1 MGEATNRHKTKA
13 AMSMKERAVIVVAGP
28 TASGKSALAVD
39 LAREF
44 ADDFNGGVVINADSM
59 QIYRDLP
66 ILTAQPDAAALT
78 TAPHRLYGALAL
90 DDACTAARW
99 AEMALKEIHQAQ
111 GAGKLPILVGGTGLY
126 LKALAQGLSPIPET
140 PAEQRAAT
148 QIAVDEIGSVEL
160 HRRLTE
166 VDAEMASK
174 LQPND
179 RQRVMRAWDV
189 LQATGKS
196 LAWWQKQPGTP
207 PLGAAGE
214 ALRFRTHV
222 VLPARDAL
230 YEACER
236 RFDAMLAAGALD
248 EVQAVVAKYPVAK
261 WKAAGFKALGFREL
275 AALLAGETNLEAA
288 TLAAKQAT
296 RNYAKRQSTWFRYQV
311 PDAIFL
317 SPDMVAMK
325 FSQSYHASLR
335 QNIRDFLLTVKQ

>member
-1 MGEATNRHKTKA
+1 MGEASAADKQGLKA
-13 AMSMKERAVIVVAGP
+13 VVIAGP
-28 TASGKSALAVD
+28 TASGKSALALHPAQEED
-39 LAREF
+39 
-44 ADDFNGGVVINADSM
+44 GVVINADSM
-59 QIYRDLP
+59 QVYRDLP
-66 ILTAQPDAAALT
+66 ILTAQPDASSMSAV
-78 TAPHRLYGALAL
+78 PHRLYGVLAL

-99 AEMALKEIHQAQ
+99 ADMALTEIHRAQ
-111 GAGKLPILVGGTGLY
+111 GEGKLPILVGGTGLY
-126 LKALAQGLSPIPET
+126 LKALSQGLSPIPEV
-140 PAEQRAAT
+140 PMEQRAAT
-148 QIAVDEIGSVEL
+148 HALVDEIGSADL
-160 HRRLTE
+160 HRRLAE
-166 VDAEMASK
+166 VDAEMATK

-189 LQATGKS
+189 LQATEKS
-196 LAWWQKQPGTP
+196 LAWWQQQPGQAP
-207 PLGAAGE
+207 RGAAGE
-214 ALRFRTHV
+214 ALRFLTHV

-248 EVQAVVAKYPVAK
+248 EVRKAAAKYPATS

-275 AALLAGETNLEAA
+275 AGLLAGETSLEAA

-317 SPDMVAMK
+317 SPDAPAMK

-335 QNIRDFLLTVKQ
+335 QNIRNFLLTLKV

>member
-13 AMSMKERAVIVVAGP
+13 AMSMEECAVIVVAGP

-39 LAREF
+39 LAR
-44 ADDFNGGVVINADSM
+44 DFDGVVINADSM
-59 QIYRDLP
+59 QVYRDLP
-66 ILTAQPDAAALT
+66 ILTAQPDAAQLAA
-78 TAPHRLYGALAL
+78 APHRLYGALAL

-99 AEMALKEIHQAQ
+99 AAMALAEIHRAQ
-111 GAGKLPILVGGTGLY
+111 GEAKLPILVGGTGLY
-126 LKALAQGLSPIPET
+126 LKALAQGLSPIPEV
-140 PAEQRAAT
+140 PQEQRAVTHAV
-148 QIAVDEIGSVEL
+148 VDEIGSAEL
-160 HRRLTE
+160 HRRL
-166 VDAEMASK
+166 AEADPEIAAK

-196 LAWWQKQPGTP
+196 LAWWQKQPGEAP
-207 PLGAAGE
+207 QGAAGE

-248 EVQAVVAKYPVAK
+248 EVRAAAAKYPAAK
-261 WKAAGFKALGFREL
+261 RQAAGFKALGFREL
-275 AALLAGETNLEAA
+275 AGLVAGETSLEAA
-288 TLAAKQAT
+288 TQGAKQAT
-296 RNYAKRQSTWFRYQV
+296 RNYAKRQLTWFRYQV

-317 SPDMVAMK
+317 SPDAPAMK